1 VVGIIGGVLCVIFKR
16 KGVTL
21 DWSFSSGECIVN
33 RRDTGGWTVDYCIS
47 IMIHELAGQYQM
59 LADVEIPMH

>member
-1 VVGIIGGVLCVIFKR
+1 VLSS
-16 KGVTL
+16 KGRGLLWT
-21 DWSFSSGECIVN
+21 SFSSGECIVN

-59 LADVEIPMH
+59 LADVEISMH